1 MAVGYLIIGASRA
14 VLQKTLATGDNLGE
28 ITAKLGTLGMLMHCF
43 GALTALSITHVLG
56 FWGQLGALTAGAA
69 AGFYAPV
76 RASQCVVMTSVSLRR
91 VVARWAEPRAGAPC
105 GEGGAAPPPG
115 TAAAASVDAAAG
127 WGECPSPEALHA
139 ELAARWSVR
148 HSLAARASAWRE
160 LFSSD
165 AGQLRVA
172 DGVTLHV
179 GPAVSSPGD
188 VAALLAWR
196 RAAREGGGES
206 PPWTLCASG
215 GGRLLL
221 LYDTHAAP
229 ADVIDGFAVAWL
241 AAAASAPSLRGGR
254 EEAMRGLAAASAASL
269 GQWRRDAAS
278 LRASMEAAGWQCSA
292 CSVDDPSRR
301 VTWPPQGLE

>member
-1 MAVGYLIIGASRA
+1 MGRAALSPSATAAAAAASA
-14 VLQKTLATGDNLGE
+14 AT
-28 ITAKLGTLGMLMHCF
+28 A
-43 GALTALSITHVLG
+43 AATALSYSPPRRPSLRPAATAATAATAPASSPPALRRSPLRSRPARRADRRRRRSPPPRATLAPQLAAAPLSEPSSPAPPPRLVL
-56 FWGQLGALTAGAA
+56 GAA

-76 RASQCVVMTSVSLRR
+76 RASQCVVMTSVTAVSLRR

-172 DGVTLHV
+172 DG
-179 GPAVSSPGD
+179 
-188 VAALLAWR
+188 AWR
-196 RAAREGGGES
+196 CTVRPFRQSCFWLES
-206 PPWTLCASG
+206 QPPA
-215 GGRLLL
+215 
-221 LYDTHAAP
+221 
-229 ADVIDGFAVAWL
+229 
-241 AAAASAPSLRGGR
+241 
-254 EEAMRGLAAASAASL
+254 
-269 GQWRRDAAS
+269 
-278 LRASMEAAGWQCSA
+278 
-292 CSVDDPSRR
+292 
-301 VTWPPQGLE
+301 